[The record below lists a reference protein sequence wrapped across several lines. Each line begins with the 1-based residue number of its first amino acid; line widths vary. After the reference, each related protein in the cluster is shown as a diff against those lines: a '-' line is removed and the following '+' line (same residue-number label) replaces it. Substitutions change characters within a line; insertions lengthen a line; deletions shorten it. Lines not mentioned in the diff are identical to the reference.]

1 MQKQIQKDSNIRKLF
16 TKQELISNI
25 LKTII
30 KNENFSLI
38 LKLNAV
44 LKLSNLSINLNKTR
58 FVNRCVLTNRVLFW
72 LPEKFDNFK
81 IAFHFTNND
90 KFSFLTMLFKITWFN
105 SCWLKD
111 FLSFLSFW
119 VCFFIQYKNNYHG
132 DRNLNV
138 RYSWHNS
145 IDSFITLFSVSLYFI
160 STKPLNGKSFR
171 SGCPSK
177 P

>member
-58 FVNRCVLTNRVLFW
+58 FVNRCVLTKRKA
-72 LPEKFDNFK
+72 KFNKTFK
-81 IAFHFTNND
+81 
-90 KFSFLTMLFKITWFN
+90 KFSR
-105 SCWLKD
+105 
-111 FLSFLSFW
+111 LSFLRLARFGAISGL
-119 VCFFIQYKNNYHG
+119 KKS
-132 DRNLNV
+132 
-138 RYSWHNS
+138 SW
-145 IDSFITLFSVSLYFI
+145 
-160 STKPLNGKSFR
+160 
-171 SGCPSK
+171 
-177 P
+177 